1 MVPSAARDARSAQNR
16 SSNPRTHGIADRREH
31 LGDGLLDHEVKKR
44 GRTRNAPKFDL
55 RTQLFK
61 MCGVDLTRIDG
72 LDVSTALA
80 VVSETGADMSRFPS
94 DKHFAS
100 WMGLC
105 PGTKITGGWV

>member
-1 MVPSAARDARSAQNR
+1 
-16 SSNPRTHGIADRREH
+16 
-31 LGDGLLDHEVKKR
+31 
-44 GRTRNAPKFDL
+44 
-55 RTQLFK
+55 
-61 MCGVDLTRIDG
+61 MCGVNLTRIDG

-80 VVSETGADMSRFPS
+80 VVSQTGTDMSRFPS